1 MRKRRI
7 CRGRRLRK
15 GRRYLE
21 VGGGDTQ
28 IESKRGERKSH
39 IERQMPDGL
48 CFMTI

>member
-28 IESKRGERKSH
+28 IESNKGEEE
-39 IERQMPDGL
+39 IAY
-48 CFMTI
+48 